1 MHVKL
6 VNPTSQD
13 LYASIYVSVRIYG
26 MKLPLYACVHV
37 CVRACVCVCM
47 CVCTCACVCVR
58 VCAHDVVLASFNVVA
73 FSCSCLI
80 VAFIIVVFT
89 DIVMQSVIQN
99 GHIMSTFSRPVHNLR
114 QVSPGYVVEFDLKLS
129 LPESVANQPTY
140 DSLSY
145 RRKHTLELRV
155 SFVNKPSV
163 VLLQRA
169 QCMLDIGFVTY
180 SK

>member
-1 MHVKL
+1 M
-6 VNPTSQD
+6 
-13 LYASIYVSVRIYG
+13 
-26 MKLPLYACVHV
+26 
-37 CVRACVCVCM
+37 RACVCVCM
-47 CVCTCACVCVR
+47 YVHVCVC

-73 FSCSCLI
+73 FSCFRLI
-80 VAFIIVVFT
+80 VVLAFIIVVFT
-89 DIVMQSVIQN
+89 DIIVMQSVIQN
-99 GHIMSTFSRPVHNLR
+99 GHITKTFSRPVPVHNLR

-129 LPESVANQPTY
+129 LPESVTNQPTY

-145 RRKHTLELRV
+145 RTKHTLELRV

-169 QCMLDIGFVTY
+169 QCTLDIAFVTY